1 MLRSSLILSLLVLL
15 LAVAPAAAENFRM
28 ETDVFVGNQKK
39 PICQT
44 LTLFTETMVYDFIYG
59 PGDAKAK
66 DKDKDDQQITE
77 ATVFDMSAG
86 RVILLDMKQNKKTV
100 LTHEQLV
107 QLTTSMKVNTTEKD
121 AIYHFAAHPV
131 FSVNFDEPT
140 SLLTLSSPSLSY
152 TAKTQKADNA
162 AAAWRYQEFADWS
175 ARLNAC
181 RPGNLPPFAR
191 MELGKAMADRSLLPE
206 EITRTMVAPGRLGN
220 KKVEMR
226 SRHMVNWLLSSK
238 DRKRIAM
245 VAEQIGT
252 YESVAFMAFVEPE
265 KTR

>member
-1 MLRSSLILSLLVLL
+1 
-15 LAVAPAAAENFRM
+15 M

-59 PGDAKAK
+59 PSDPKAK
-66 DKDKDDQQITE
+66 DKDKDKDEQQITE
-77 ATVFDMSAG
+77 VTVFDMSSG
-86 RVILLDMKQNKKTV
+86 RVILLDMKQNKKTI

-121 AIYHFAAHPV
+121 AVYHFAAHPV
-131 FSVNFDEPT
+131 FSVNFDEST
-140 SLLTLSSPSLSY
+140 STLTLSSPSLSY
-152 TAKTQKADNA
+152 VAKTQTPERA
-162 AAAWRYQEFADWS
+162 AAARRYQEFADWS

-191 MELGKAMADRSLLPE
+191 MELGKALADRSLLPE
-206 EITRTMVAPGRLGN
+206 EITRTIVAPGRLGS
-220 KKVEMR
+220 KRIEMR

-238 DRKRIAM
+238 DRQRIAT

-252 YESVAFMAFVEPE
+252 YESVAFMAFLEPE
-265 KTR
+265 KSR